1 MAKDRIPKGY
11 ADTPNGQVHFR
22 KLGTGSRAI
31 VLIHW
36 LPLSS
41 RMYAALM
48 PLLAAQGFTVFAVDL
63 LGYGRS
69 DPRPQIWSM
78 AAWADSVVCAAQF
91 AGIDRAAV
99 LGGHSGSCVAT
110 ELALEHPDFTTHV
123 VLDGFP
129 FLTSELRV
137 TFAAMRTAPRPAPSA
152 DGAHERHAFSTVLNT
167 YRYYLPGYEV
177 SSETLEQIWPAMIDY
192 LEADFVSSAVISAN
206 YELAERMRNIK
217 QPALLLGAQTDTL
230 AASFP
235 RACELL
241 PGASTHFFPGHHPI
255 HSAAGAA
262 IYAGRVAQFLLR

>member
-22 KLGTGSRAI
+22 KLGAGSRAI

-69 DPRPQIWSM
+69 DPRPQTWSM
-78 AAWADSVVCAAQF
+78 AAWADSVRCAAQF
-91 AGIDRAAV
+91 VGIDSAAV

-129 FLTSELRV
+129 FLTSELRA
-137 TFAAMRTAPRPAPSA
+137 TFAAMRTASRPAPSA
-152 DGAHERHAFSTVLNT
+152 DGAHERHAFTTVLNT
-167 YRYYLPGYEV
+167 YRHYLPGYEV

-192 LEADFVSSAVISAN
+192 LEADFVSSAAISAN

-262 IYAGRVAQFLLR
+262 IYAERVAQFLLR